1 MAQPRALID
10 ARTLPDIGF
19 DARSLLW
26 WGNLLLVLI
35 ETTSMVVLFATY
47 FYIRRNFWEWPPPLV
62 NSIPPKLE
70 PVPVLPVA
78 TVNAILMLLACA
90 PMYWTDMAARRK
102 DTRRTLHG
110 LLLMI
115 AVTIVCCLLRWRE
128 FYDIYFKWS
137 DNAYASAVWCIL
149 GMHLFYL
156 LTILVEFI
164 LAASWCA
171 THELQD
177 KHALDVTLI
186 GGFWYW
192 VAGIWAISYVIVWW
206 YPRWS

>member
-1 MAQPRALID
+1 MSQPRAVID

-35 ETTSMVVLFATY
+35 ETTSMALLFACY
-47 FYIRRNFWEWPPPLV
+47 FYIRRNFWEWPPPRV
-62 NSIPPKLE
+62 DVIPPMLE
-70 PVPVLPVA
+70 PVPKLGWA
-78 TVNAILMLLACA
+78 TLNVILMLLACL

-102 DTRRTLHG
+102 DRPRVLRG

-115 AVTIVCCLLRWRE
+115 AITIVCCLLRWQE
-128 FYDIYFKWS
+128 FRNVYFRW
-137 DNAYASAVWCIL
+137 DENAYASIVWCIL

-156 LTILVEFI
+156 LTILVEFA
-164 LAASWCA
+164 LAALWVA
-171 THELQD
+171 THEIQD
-177 KHALDVTLI
+177 KHALDITLI

-192 VAGIWAISYVIVWW
+192 VAGIWTISYVIVWW